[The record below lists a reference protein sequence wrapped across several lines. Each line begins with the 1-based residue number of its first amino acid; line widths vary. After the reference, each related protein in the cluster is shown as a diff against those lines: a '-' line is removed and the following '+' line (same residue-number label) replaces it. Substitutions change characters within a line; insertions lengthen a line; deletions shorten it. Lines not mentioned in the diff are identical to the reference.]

1 MLKTSKAA
9 FIAFCLI
16 AGAGCTV
23 STSGSVNT
31 TVGSA
36 SPAASASSAPA
47 ASASAA
53 ATPAA
58 NESAAPSD
66 MKVDDFKFTES
77 KDGPEIYTTT
87 FKAGGDIFFTCEVK
101 GFTIAKDGEAWVQ
114 GDLQLLGAD
123 DKVITSKE
131 NIFDVHDKVPEGQTA
146 TLTAKQNL
154 EVGKDTPPGD
164 YKLEVVFRD
173 KMSGGKTVSSNKISV
188 EAP

>member
-1 MLKTSKAA
+1 
-9 FIAFCLI
+9 
-16 AGAGCTV
+16 
-23 STSGSVNT
+23 
-31 TVGSA
+31 
-36 SPAASASSAPA
+36 
-47 ASASAA
+47 
-53 ATPAA
+53 
-58 NESAAPSD
+58 